1 MPNSL
6 QLGLAPC
13 SSRHHSCAS
22 VGPCPRPEVRGQ
34 ERLLVGGPDRSSSSG
49 SQGGAR
55 RTSAWW
61 RIPGRPLPW
70 LSPLIPVPPCFR
82 GSPSVRGIPQLLELL
97 VCRNQALH
105 SWSPRVVAHAL
116 PKAQPPGPGGG
127 TKHCSQPLQVTGLS
141 LDSTHHRHFLSTP
154 LCPWPLPHHQHCPST
169 KPAGQCLLLGASF

>member
-82 GSPSVRGIPQLLELL
+82 GSPFSERNSTAVRIAGLQESGPSQLVSSGRCPCTPQGS
-97 VCRNQALH
+97 A
-105 SWSPRVVAHAL
+105 PRAWWWHQTLFPA
-116 PKAQPPGPGGG
+116 PPGN
-127 TKHCSQPLQVTGLS
+127 
-141 LDSTHHRHFLSTP
+141 
-154 LCPWPLPHHQHCPST
+154 WPLPGLNSSPPLPLHPSPSLAPPSPSALPQH
-169 KPAGQCLLLGASF
+169 